1 MLNPFWPPCPRL
13 HHGIMVADPCHQGRA
28 GHEWVC
34 RICGTRLYG
43 NAQGEAHPARITYEQ
58 PVNANT
64 GNHTGKPRNAPSHYG
79 NSKERN
85 RNHMGKWYE

>member
-43 NAQGEAHPARITYEQ
+43 NAQGEALPAKITYEQ

-64 GNHTGKPRNAPSHYG
+64 GNHTGKPR
-79 NSKERN
+79 ER
-85 RNHMGKWYE
+85 RPVGAKHSDPCHCKRCLI